1 MECPNCKQS
10 NRPNARFCAYCGAP
24 LTAVQ
29 PAGQPAVA
37 AAAAVARARRFRLP
51 VPVSVIVLVLVLGL
65 IAILVYYTAT
75 AGGTDYQRVTNT
87 LEATKGLGNFSI
99 GMWIVILVIMGF
111 WLRVGLTLSKI
122 RLVVQLFFL
131 GLLNTFYYFGQ
142 PLITPII
149 LPILQCNHLNTN
161 TANCLFGPFV
171 RDLTIHMPVPLFFPF
186 AALGSFMLAAVL
198 LGRAWCG
205 WVCPVGLASDLLT
218 YARQGLLKAERWAI
232 SQAVHDRLI
241 YIKYGLL
248 ATLILFS
255 ASLGLAQ
262 LADPVVG
269 QAYASALPQA
279 LRYEPDCMLCP
290 APAIFAYWPLVVL
303 PTIWTFG
310 TNPDWLNRLGNL
322 IATSWSY
329 FLISILFIGFSLF
342 IPRVFCRYLCWV
354 RAMSNLVAKFSPIGI
369 YKDVK
374 NCKTC
379 RTCQRVCPMM
389 VSQIMDEKEHPRIV
403 EAECDSCLLCVENC
417 PDQNLRLLVG
427 KWRFLPLF
435 PSQRK

>member
-1 MECPNCKQS
+1 MECPNCKRS
-10 NRPNARFCAYCGAP
+10 NRPNARFCATCGAP
-24 LTAVQ
+24 LS
-29 PAGQPAVA
+29 A
-37 AAAAVARARRFRLP
+37 ALPPSPPGAAPGVSPGKRFHLP
-51 VPVSVIVLVLVLGL
+51 LPSWLIVLILAIVVITILVL
-65 IAILVYYTAT
+65 YTA
-75 AGGTDYQRVTNT
+75 APGGSDYERIKNT
-87 LEATKGLGNFSI
+87 LEAAKGLGNFSVVL
-99 GMWIVILVIMGF
+99 WAVILVGLGF
-111 WLRVGLTLSKI
+111 WLRAGLTLSKV

-142 PLITPII
+142 PFISPII

-161 TANCLFGPFV
+161 SANCLFGPFM
-171 RDLTIHMPVPLFFPF
+171 RDLSGHMPVPLYFPF

-232 SQAVHDRLI
+232 SQAVHDRMI

-248 ATLILFS
+248 ATLFLFS
-255 ASLGLAQ
+255 ASLGLTQ
-262 LADPVVG
+262 LADPLVG
-269 QAYASALPQA
+269 HAYASALPEA
-279 LRYEPDCMLCP
+279 LRYEPDCMICP
-290 APAIFAYWPLVVL
+290 APAIFAYWPLVL
-303 PTIWTFG
+303 MPTIWTFG
-310 TNPDWLNRLGNL
+310 VNPDWLSRLGTL

-329 FLISILFIGFSLF
+329 FVISILFVVFSLF
-342 IPRVFCRYLCWV
+342 IPRVFCRYFCWV
-354 RAMSNLVAKFSPIGI
+354 RAMTNLVAKYSPIGI

-374 NCKTC
+374 GCKTC

-389 VSQIMDEKEHPRIV
+389 VSQIMDEKEIPRIA
-403 EAECDSCLLCVENC
+403 EPECDSCLLCVENC
-417 PDQNLRLLVG
+417 PDRNLRLLVG